1 MGPDGWN
8 RVENGGG
15 LSLDGPVTH
24 ECQVL
29 IEKQNGYFYICGST
43 SMGKDV
49 QNLLK
54 EILGEDGFKKLETEK
69 RLIKE
74 LW

>member
-1 MGPDGWN
+1 
-8 RVENGGG
+8 
-15 LSLDGPVTH
+15 
-24 ECQVL
+24 
-29 IEKQNGYFYICGST
+29 
-43 SMGKDV
+43 MGKDV